1 MNIPK
6 IVKEEVNKILPM
18 SEVILFGSRTRNDFR
33 ADSDWDFLIL
43 LAIPYLN
50 KEIKNEILDRL
61 YEVEL
66 KTDAVISS
74 LIFSK
79 TEWEKRSVMPIYK
92 IIQEEGI
99 AAWVI
104 QKKS

>member
-104 QKKS
+104 QKKR

>member
-1 MNIPK
+1 MNIPT

-18 SEVILFGSRTRNDFR
+18 SEVILFGSRARNDFR
-33 ADSDWDFLIL
+33 SDSDWDFLIL
-43 LAIPYLN
+43 LAIPNLN

-99 AAWVI
+99 AA
-104 QKKS
+104 